1 MTPEVKTTQKWTL
14 ASVALTDAYTDFFL
28 SRQAMR
34 CTPETLTFYNFTAG
48 KFILWLES
56 QSINAPGEVEAR
68 HVRAYLAKL
77 IGEGKSSW
85 TVNDHARAVRTL
97 LRFWYSEKYLLEP
110 IVFAMPKVERLRLP
124 VLSAEELRHVLSVCN
139 VKEKAIILLLVDTGI
154 RRQEA
159 CNLNWSDLQMT
170 NGLLRIERGKGGKA
184 RSVVV
189 GATTRR
195 ALLAYRRT
203 FPAINDTSPLLIS
216 QRGGR
221 LTGNGLRLLLLR
233 LSAKAGIKFS
243 AHALRRTFVILSL
256 RAGMDVLH
264 LQALL
269 GHSSLEMVQHYAQM
283 VDDDLLQSHQ
293 AHSPVDNLARLK

>member
-1 MTPEVKTTQKWTL
+1 MTPQVKTTQKWTL
-14 ASVALTDAYTDFFL
+14 ASVSLTDAYTDFFL

-34 CTPETLTFYNFTAG
+34 CTPETLTFYNYTAG
-48 KFILWLES
+48 KFVLWLES
-56 QSINAPGEVEAR
+56 QSIMQPAEVDAR

-77 IGEGKSSW
+77 IGEGKAST
-85 TVNDHARAVRTL
+85 TVHDHARAVRTL
-97 LRFWYSEKYLLEP
+97 LRFWYAEKYLPEP
-110 IVFAMPKVERLRLP
+110 VTFAMPKVEKKRLP
-124 VLSAEELRHVLSVCN
+124 VLSAEELSRVLAVCN
-139 VKEKAIILLLVDTGI
+139 AKEKAIILLLADTGI

-189 GATTRR
+189 GVTTRR

-203 FPAINDTSPLLIS
+203 LPAVTENTPLLIS

-221 LTGNGLRLLLLR
+221 LTGNGLRELLIR
-233 LSAKAGIKFS
+233 LSLKAGIKFS

-256 RAGMDVLH
+256 RSGMDVLH

-269 GHSSLEMVQHYAQM
+269 GHASLDMVQHYAQM
-283 VDDDLLQSHQ
+283 IDEDLLQAHQ
-293 AHSPVDNLARLK
+293 AHSHIDNLSRLR

>member
-1 MTPEVKTTQKWTL
+1 MTPQVKTTQKWTL
-14 ASVALTDAYTDFFL
+14 ASIALTDTYTDFIL

-34 CTPETLTFYNFTAG
+34 CTTETLTFYKFTAG
-48 KFILWLES
+48 KFVLWLES
-56 QSINAPGEVEAR
+56 QSINAPGEVVVR

-97 LRFWYSEKYLLEP
+97 LRFWYSEKYLSEP
-110 IVFAMPKVERLRLP
+110 IVFSMPKVEHRRLP
-124 VLSAEELRHVLSVCN
+124 VLSAEQLRSILAVCN
-139 VKEKAIILLLVDTGI
+139 VKEKAVILLLADTGI

-159 CNLNWSDLQMT
+159 SNLNWSDLQMT
-170 NGLLRIERGKGGKA
+170 NGLLRIVRGKGGKA

-203 FPAINDTSPLLIS
+203 FPAITDTTPLLMS

-221 LTGNGLRLLLLR
+221 LTGNGLRELLLR
-233 LSAKAGIKFS
+233 VSVKTGIKLS
-243 AHALRRTFVILSL
+243 PHALRRTFVILSL

-269 GHSSLEMVQHYAQM
+269 GHASLDMVQYYAQM
-283 VDDDLLQSHQ
+283 VDDDLLESHH
-293 AHSPVDNLARLK
+293 AHSPIDNLAHLR